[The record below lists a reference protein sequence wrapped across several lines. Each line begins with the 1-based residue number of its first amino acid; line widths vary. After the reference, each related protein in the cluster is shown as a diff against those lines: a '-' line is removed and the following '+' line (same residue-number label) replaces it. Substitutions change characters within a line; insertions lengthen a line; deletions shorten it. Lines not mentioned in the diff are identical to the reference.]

1 MMTPERC
8 EIIDGSRARSR
19 RTAGIR
25 FWFSSLNHSLSSS
38 AAKPPP
44 GALEPPST
52 LTRMSM
58 PPSCC
63 STDCATALAPSAVER
78 SAARKRTP
86 SAGCAGTDRAVATTC
101 APASRRVSTTAAP
114 TPLVPPVTNARR
126 WASCR
131 SKVMAR
137 SPLQVLTGRVGG
149 LHLAQV
155 APGTDR
161 PLRDVARRDE
171 SQRGD
176 GVLVLRLRS
185 GLAPLEGLF
194 QQRLQRRTAFE
205 GCEGDHA
212 DRFRRLFL
220 RLPDQLVL
228 EVLTGKRDDPAVVVL
243 DDLVLPEEPRGSV
256 EDWAAEDQV

>member
-1 MMTPERC
+1 
-8 EIIDGSRARSR
+8 
-19 RTAGIR
+19 
-25 FWFSSLNHSLSSS
+25 
-38 AAKPPP
+38 
-44 GALEPPST
+44 
-52 LTRMSM
+52 M

-63 STDCATALAPSAVER
+63 STDRATALAPSAVER

-86 SAGCAGTDRAVATTC
+86 SASCEGTDRAVATTC

-131 SKVMAR
+131 SKVMVR

-149 LHLAQV
+149 LHPAPI

-161 PLRDVARRDE
+161 PLRDVTRRDE

-176 GVLVLRLRS
+176 GVLVLRLRG
-185 GLAPLEGLF
+185 GLALLEGLF

-205 GCEGDHA
+205 GREGDHT

-256 EDWAAEDQV
+256 EDRAAEDQVLHDQVLEQTQALRPKLGADEDLIELRFRFHVRSPC